1 MDKIRV
7 LCSIM
12 TRNGGLMN
20 VILLNINAGFKMEH
34 TGKKKSPFEINSPI
48 LEYKNDL
55 CLCLRKTILPLIIY
69 MVVLYL

>member
-1 MDKIRV
+1 MLMDKIRV

-34 TGKKKSPFEINSPI
+34 TGKKKALLKLTARYWSTKMICV
-48 LEYKNDL
+48 Y
-55 CLCLRKTILPLIIY
+55 
-69 MVVLYL
+69 V